1 MPWNFVLRMEKPM
14 APDERDRMFDKALAR
29 HLRPPAPAGA
39 ASGISS
45 AAASQS
51 AACPDPE
58 TLAAYHER
66 SLLPEQL
73 NSLKEHIVGCANC
86 QTVLAHLEMTDEI
99 PLRSAEEAQVL
110 TQAATVPAAAVSSP
124 TPATSPEARTRKSR
138 RLLLF
143 RGARWQW
150 LAPAGAIAAGL
161 LVWIALHENPHSPL
175 PSVSENETKMAK
187 NQAPPPIP
195 SGPIQPPQSSPPAKP
210 AVILTRPQAST
221 DETAIAEGR
230 AASGVAR
237 QSQALSAAAGARS
250 ADSQTDKELRAQ
262 KDRQRDAVADQM
274 TAANRADVDS
284 KVLAETLR
292 KKEDAR
298 AQAEKFQAETAE
310 SQNAQI
316 QNQNNNYVSP
326 RVAGPSSNGQ
336 MQSPA
341 KTKSATSA
349 ASAAPA
355 PAPPPPPPAEV
366 GGGASNYPDTGSLI
380 VARSVSN
387 SRLFSSPGSNVFWRV
402 GRSGLIEFSK
412 DGGATWSRQASGVRS
427 DLLTG
432 SAPSDQVCWIV
443 GRVGAILLTIDG
455 GAHWKLIPSP
465 LAEDL
470 GGVRASDALHA
481 TTWNARGTK
490 SFETSDGGLTW
501 KPVPNP

>member
-1 MPWNFVLRMEKPM
+1 MEKPM

-29 HLRPPAPAGA
+29 HLRSAADAGE

-45 AAASQS
+45 ASASQS

-99 PLRSAEEAQVL
+99 PLQGAEVEHVFA
-110 TQAATVPAAAVSSP
+110 QAAAAPAAAASSP
-124 TPATSPEARTRKSR
+124 APASSPEARARKSR
-138 RLLLF
+138 RVLLF

-161 LVWIALHENPHSPL
+161 LVWVAIHENQRMPA
-175 PSVSENETKMAK
+175 PSLNENETKMAK
-187 NQAPPPIP
+187 NQAPAPIP
-195 SGPIQPPQSSPPAKP
+195 SGAILPPQSSTPAKP
-210 AVILTRPQAST
+210 SVILTRPQAPASEPAFA
-221 DETAIAEGR
+221 DGR
-230 AASGVAR
+230 AASDAAKQIQKLGG
-237 QSQALSAAAGARS
+237 AAGRRS
-250 ADSQTDKELRAQ
+250 ANSQINQELRVQ
-262 KDRQRDAVADQM
+262 KDRQRDAATDQM
-274 TAANRADVDS
+274 MAANRADLDS

-298 AQAEKFQAETAE
+298 AEAEKLQADTAE
-310 SQNAQI
+310 QQNAQI
-316 QNQNNNYVSP
+316 QNQNNNYVAP
-326 RVAGPSSNGQ
+326 RVAGPAPMGQ
-336 MQSPA
+336 MQSAA
-341 KTKSATSA
+341 KAKSASAA

-355 PAPPPPPPAEV
+355 PSAPPPPPAEV
-366 GGGASNYPDTGSLI
+366 GGAVSGHANTGSLI

-402 GRSGLIEFSK
+402 GRGGLIEFSK
-412 DGGATWSRQASGVRS
+412 NGGSSWSRQTSGVLV

-443 GRVGAILLTIDG
+443 GRVGALLLTTDG
-455 GAHWKLIPSP
+455 GAHWKVISSP
-465 LAEDL
+465 LTEDL
-470 GGVRASDALHA
+470 GGVRATDVLHA
-481 TTWNARGTK
+481 TIWNARGTK